1 MIDDTNK
8 DVYICMSHIYIYK
21 PTFSPTFVCEISS
34 YCYWLISF
42 KTCHQHVLS
51 GYPTQIWIKEG
62 LDMRKEM
69 TFLNSNLVLSRVNQ
83 VLRRTTSQILIYT
96 SNPINGSLQMW
107 ACNLVVH
114 TNQITYIRNW
124 HSSRAL
130 NTINNY
136 WMTLDVM
143 T

>member
-1 MIDDTNK
+1 
-8 DVYICMSHIYIYK
+8 
-21 PTFSPTFVCEISS
+21 
-34 YCYWLISF
+34 
-42 KTCHQHVLS
+42 
-51 GYPTQIWIKEG
+51 
-62 LDMRKEM
+62 M
-69 TFLNSNLVLSRVNQ
+69 TFLNNNLVLSRVKQ
-83 VLRRTTSQILIYT
+83 VVRRTTSQIPIYT
-96 SNPINGSLQMW
+96 SNPINGSLW

>member
-1 MIDDTNK
+1 MA
-8 DVYICMSHIYIYK
+8 
-21 PTFSPTFVCEISS
+21 
-34 YCYWLISF
+34 
-42 KTCHQHVLS
+42 
-51 GYPTQIWIKEG
+51 
-62 LDMRKEM
+62 
-69 TFLNSNLVLSRVNQ
+69 FLNDNLVLSRVKQ
-83 VLRRTTSQILIYT
+83 VVRRTTSQIPIYT
-96 SNPINGSLQMW
+96 SNPINGSLC

-114 TNQITYIRNW
+114 TNQITYIRNC